1 MGIMVDQDY
10 GASEQQALAELRSEG
25 FSAET
30 KDYPPGR
37 TEPHAHDY
45 EVRLFILDGEFRL
58 TDGDSGTVHA
68 CPPGARVRVSAGTR
82 HSEDHSA
89 LRMVV
94 GRR

>member
-1 MGIMVDQDY
+1 MGILVDEHY
-10 GASEQQALAELRSEG
+10 GASEQEALAELRREG

-30 KDYPPGR
+30 KDYAPGR
-37 TEPHAHDY
+37 TAPHAHDY

-58 TDGDSGTVHA
+58 TDADSGTVHA
-68 CPPGARVRVSAGTR
+68 CPSGARVRVSAGTR
-82 HSEDHSA
+82 HSEDHKA

>member
-1 MGIMVDQDY
+1 MGIMVDEGY
-10 GASEQQALAELRSEG
+10 GGSEQEALAELRSEG
-25 FSAET
+25 FSAEV
-30 KDYPPGR
+30 KDYAPGR

-58 TDGDSGTVHA
+58 TDADSGTVHA

-82 HSEDHSA
+82 HSEDHGA